1 MAACIGIHAFA
12 VRHEAEERRRTDPD
26 SLELAEYQDPFI
38 NDGLTTTSDSDSPL
52 NPSGPSHSRARAPSR
67 LQLAK
72 RRREKLKDKLF
83 RSKVKKSLRATQERR
98 DTLGARISSSESL
111 SSE

>member
-12 VRHEAEERRRTDPD
+12 IRHEAEERRRTDPD
-26 SLELAEYQDPFI
+26 FDELAEYEDPFI

-52 NPSGPSHSRARAPSR
+52 NPSHSRARAPTR

-72 RRREKLKDKLF
+72 TRREKLKEKLF
-83 RSKVKKSLRATQERR
+83 RSKIKKAQQVALERR
-98 DTLGARISSSESL
+98 GALGVDISGSESESL
-111 SSE
+111 